1 MQVSRR
7 CGGIEQQ
14 LRSAAAARAWGCSI
28 PLKGLQ
34 AAWAAAAAAAVNEPR
49 LPRLLTW
56 DARSPAVIA
65 ISSLDRKTGCFNY
78 WEDFMDV
85 KQIVEGWRKE
95 WG

>member
-1 MQVSRR
+1 M
-7 CGGIEQQ
+7 
-14 LRSAAAARAWGCSI
+14 
-28 PLKGLQ
+28 
-34 AAWAAAAAAAVNEPR
+34 
-49 LPRLLTW
+49 LPPT
-56 DARSPAVIA
+56 VIA

>member
-1 MQVSRR
+1 M
-7 CGGIEQQ
+7 
-14 LRSAAAARAWGCSI
+14 
-28 PLKGLQ
+28 Q
-34 AAWAAAAAAAVNEPR
+34 AAWAAAGAEASR
-49 LPRLLTW
+49 DTCRTRRLTW
-56 DARSPAVIA
+56 DAAPRNARSPAVIA